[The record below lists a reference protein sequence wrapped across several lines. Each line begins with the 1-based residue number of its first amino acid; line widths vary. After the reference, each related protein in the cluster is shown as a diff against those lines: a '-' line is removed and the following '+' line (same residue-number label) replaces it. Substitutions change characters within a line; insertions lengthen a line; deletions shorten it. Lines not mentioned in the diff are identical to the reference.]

1 MTPAVQQEHMLAE
14 QRQCAMLVK
23 LENTTIKLESLI
35 AKIVD
40 RENTMIKRNARQSLI
55 AKVVGLVNTT
65 IKGNE

>member
-1 MTPAVQQEHMLAE
+1 VE
-14 QRQCAMLVK
+14 